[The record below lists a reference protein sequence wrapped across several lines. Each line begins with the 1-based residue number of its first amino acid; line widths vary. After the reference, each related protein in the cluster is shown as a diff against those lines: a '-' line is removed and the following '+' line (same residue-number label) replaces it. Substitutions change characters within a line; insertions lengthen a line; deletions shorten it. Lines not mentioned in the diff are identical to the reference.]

1 MKRWAGL
8 CILSLVCLL
17 PPSAGSLSADLIP
30 QGDLSG
36 QSDHLEDMDY
46 RPESDRP
53 IEEDESSSRRIEL
66 ILGMAFIGGLLLL
79 ALFRQ
84 QARFSRRR
92 MR

>member
-1 MKRWAGL
+1 MKRRSFL
-8 CILSLVCLL
+8 CVLSVACLL
-17 PPSAGSLSADLIP
+17 GASTRSIACEGGSREGEAW
-30 QGDLSG
+30 QGG
-36 QSDHLEDMDY
+36 PLEDMDY

-53 IEEDESSSRRIEL
+53 VDEGKSSSHRVEL
-66 ILGMAFIGGLLLL
+66 VLGMVFIGGLLLL